1 MTPEGSRKSGRLR
14 WGGAVLLVGGTLLS
28 GTLAQ
33 MILPRRIP
41 WVEKWAERIES
52 QALAENF
59 PVVSAR
65 QLRQGLLQ
73 GGHVIADARPAED
86 FEAAHLPGAVSI
98 PIGDFAEAFLR
109 AQMWISPTQPFI
121 VYCSGPE
128 CDESLLLARL
138 LKQTGVSRVSVFV
151 GGMEAWR
158 EAGYPTEGG
167 AP

>member
-1 MTPEGSRKSGRLR
+1 MTTCQKFVGLRL
-14 WGGAVLLVGGTLLS
+14 GGAALLAGAAILS

-41 WVEKWAERIES
+41 WVENWAERVEG
-52 QALAENF
+52 QALAENL
-59 PVVSAR
+59 PVVSAH
-65 QLRQGLLQ
+65 QVSQAYLQ
-73 GGHVIADARPAED
+73 GGHVFADARPAED
-86 FEAAHLPGAVSI
+86 FAEAHLPGAVSI

-109 AQMWISPTQPFI
+109 VQMRISPTQPFV

-128 CDESLLLARL
+128 CDESLILARW

-151 GGMEAWR
+151 GGMEEWR
-158 EAGYPTEGG
+158 EAGYPIEGG